1 VTTDAVPEPT
11 PEGPAADLAFLGLG
25 LDPSGLGSFEVT
37 VPLTRMD
44 SRLYGGTAGAVA
56 TAAAEAVT
64 GRRGLWTTVQFI
76 SHAELGDVIQVQVEV
91 LAHGRRTSQAR
102 VTAVLGDRVVFAAV
116 AATAEHKPGGLAG
129 GYLQPPR
136 VVPFDQSE
144 PYRIPV
150 PEGYRPA
157 EPAGF
162 ERVLEIRTA
171 RPDGPKPPAG
181 HLTFWARARGQLATP
196 AVLAYLSDM
205 IPLAV
210 ARAAGR
216 AGAGTSLDNT
226 LRFGPPTRTDWVL
239 VALEPHLAVGGY
251 GHGQATLWS
260 PEGELLAVASQT
272 ASMILFD

>member
-1 VTTDAVPEPT
+1 VTTDAVSEPT
-11 PEGPAADLAFLGLG
+11 PGSPAADLAFLGLR
-25 LDPSGLGSFEVT
+25 LDRSGRGSFEVT

-44 SRLYGGTAGAVA
+44 GRLYGGTAGAVA

-76 SHAELGDVIQVQVEV
+76 SHAELGDAIEVRVEV
-91 LAHGRRTSQAR
+91 LARGRRTSQVR
-102 VTAVLGDRVVFAAV
+102 VTAGIGDRVVFTAV
-116 AATAEHKPGGLAG
+116 AATAEHKLDGLSG
-129 GYLQPPR
+129 GYLQAPQ
-136 VVPFDQSE
+136 VVPFEQSE

-150 PEGYRPA
+150 PEGYRAP
-157 EPAGF
+157 ERAGF

-171 RPDGPKPPAG
+171 RPGGPRPPAG
-181 HLTFWARARGQLATP
+181 HLTFWARVRDQRASP

-205 IPLAV
+205 VPLAV

-216 AGAGTSLDNT
+216 AGGGTSLDNT
-226 LRFGPPTRTDWVL
+226 LRFGPPTGTDWVL

-251 GHGQATLWS
+251 GHGQASLWS